1 MRYSDCKKKLILQC
15 LSIIF
20 ISCSSPET
28 VQIDRLDGYWEIE
41 FIYQDGEKFI
51 PKVSK
56 IIFDH
61 YQIQYPKGYL
71 NKVTLELNDS
81 FYTSKDM
88 TFFEI
93 EKINAKYYINY
104 KSRWDEWKSKIN
116 FLDSQKLILEIG
128 NRTFHYKRPKIKL

>member
-15 LSIIF
+15 LAIIF
-20 ISCSSPET
+20 ISCSSPEK

-81 FYTSKDM
+81 FNTSKDM

-93 EKINAKYYINY
+93 EKKNAKYYINY

>member
-15 LSIIF
+15 LAIIF
-20 ISCSSPET
+20 ISCSSPEK

-93 EKINAKYYINY
+93 EKRNAKYYINY

>member
-15 LSIIF
+15 LAIIF
-20 ISCSSPET
+20 ISCSSPEK

-71 NKVTLELNDS
+71 NKVTLEINDS
-81 FYTSKDM
+81 FNTSKDM

-93 EKINAKYYINY
+93 EKKNAKYYINY

>member
-15 LSIIF
+15 LAIIF
-20 ISCSSPET
+20 ISCSSPEK

-81 FYTSKDM
+81 FNTSKDM
-88 TFFEI
+88 MFFEI
-93 EKINAKYYINY
+93 EKKNAKYYINY
-104 KSRWDEWKSKIN
+104 KSRWDEWKSRIN

>member
-20 ISCSSPET
+20 ISCLSTEK
-28 VQIDRLDGYWEIE
+28 VQIDRLHGYWEIE

-81 FYTSKDM
+81 FNTSKDM

-93 EKINAKYYINY
+93 ENKNAKYYINY

-128 NRTFHYKRPKIKL
+128 KRTFHYKRPKIKL

>member
-15 LSIIF
+15 LAIIF
-20 ISCSSPET
+20 ISCSSPEK
-28 VQIDRLDGYWEIE
+28 VQIDKLDGYWEIE

-81 FYTSKDM
+81 FNTSKDM

-93 EKINAKYYINY
+93 EKKNAKYYINY

>member
-1 MRYSDCKKKLILQC
+1 MRYSDCKKKLILQY
-15 LSIIF
+15 LLTIF
-20 ISCSSPET
+20 INCSSPEE
-28 VQIDRLDGYWEIE
+28 VQIDRLEGYWEIE

-81 FYTSKDM
+81 FNTSKDM

-93 EKINAKYYINY
+93 EKKNAKYYINY

-128 NRTFHYKRPKIKL
+128 KRTFHYKRPKIKL